1 MRADDTRR
9 LSPAALDVLR
19 VRVIKAVAGGMTQSE
34 ASRVFGVSR
43 QSVIAWQKRY
53 RERGRGGLRSRRRGR
68 PRRSRLSSI
77 QAAQTVR
84 LIIQR
89 CPDQLRLPFA
99 LWTREAVQLFLRRR
113 FGVRV
118 SIWTVGR
125 YLREWDLTPQK
136 PVRRAYEQNPD
147 EVRQWLERDYPV
159 IREAARRAGAEI
171 QWGDEMGMRSDH
183 QAGRTWGRRG
193 RTPVVPGTGKRF
205 RCSMISTITN
215 RGQLRFMVFCERF
228 TGRVFIRFL
237 RRLTRETKRVVYL
250 IVDGHP
256 VHKGRLVKNYLRD
269 HSAEIRLF
277 LLPAYSPELNP
288 DELLNNDVKSNA
300 IGRRRPHD
308 LVEMKAEARSYLRS
322 RQRQPAVVRSYFAEE
337 HVRYAAT

>member
-1 MRADDTRR
+1 MREDDTRR

-19 VRVIKAVAGGMTQSE
+19 VRVMKAVAGGMTQSE

-43 QSVIAWQKRY
+43 QSVIAWQRRF
-53 RERGRGGLRSRRRGR
+53 RERGCVGLRSRRRGR
-68 PRRSRLSSI
+68 PRRSALRSI

-84 LIIQR
+84 LIIRR

-136 PVRRAYEQNPD
+136 PVRRAYEQNPE

-237 RRLTRETKRVVYL
+237 RRLTRATKRVVYL

-256 VHKGRLVKNYLRD
+256 VHKGGLVKDYLRN
-269 HSAEIRLF
+269 HSEEIRLF
-277 LLPAYSPELNP
+277 LLPGYSPELNP

-308 LVEMKAEARSYLRS
+308 LAEMKAEARSYLRS
-322 RQRQPAVVRSYFAEE
+322 RQRQPEVVRSYFAEE